1 MELKRKKNVVAAR
14 AGVKMLD
21 AGCMLSTFYVF
32 SSVFQKEDL
41 PNLIEPWDMTGWTQ
55 QRQYLKNGQ

>member
-1 MELKRKKNVVAAR
+1 MVAAR

-21 AGCMLSTFYVF
+21 AGSMLNHFNILL

-41 PNLIEPWDMTGWTQ
+41 PNSIEPWDMIGWTQ
-55 QRQYLKNGQ
+55 QRQYLKNRK